1 VQRVPQWTVY
11 THPRAVS
18 GDDPDG
24 SDDVAR
30 VYGPVLLSDGAVAFW
45 DDARGQIAVY
55 EPDGTERRRIGRR
68 GQGPGEFQNIFRL
81 VQSGDTLIAADG
93 GNDRISLYSPH
104 LDLLAVTQ
112 GARQC
117 GLAVITG
124 RLPDGRY
131 LADNTMWLQPGLPV
145 TQSTERLA
153 SPLSLATPSQCDTLA
168 EFPGA
173 EMRVIETRYRGHRGT
188 QQVFVN
194 YGRRTVSAAWD
205 SLIAVGTEAIW
216 QVDLLTENGNVVRSI
231 RLPWS
236 PRATPA
242 GLKDSII
249 RQELERMHQAGGERR
264 MVDPAETERLTRE
277 GTFVSDTLPPYN
289 DLLVGT
295 DHKLWVVDAWAPGI
309 AERSALAFSSSGALE
324 AHLTLPARYTPWA
337 FGSDRVLTRVED
349 QETGI
354 VTFRVL
360 RMKPASH

>member
-1 VQRVPQWTVY
+1 MPQWTVD
-11 THPRAVS
+11 THPLAVI

-24 SDDVAR
+24 SDDVTR
-30 VYGPVLLSDGAVAFW
+30 VHGPVLLSDGAVAFW

-153 SPLSLATPSQCDTLA
+153 SPLFLATPSQCDTLA

-216 QVDLLTENGNVVRSI
+216 QVDLLTENGNLVRSI

-249 RQELERMHQAGGERR
+249 QQELER
-264 MVDPAETERLTRE
+264 
-277 GTFVSDTLPPYN
+277 
-289 DLLVGT
+289 
-295 DHKLWVVDAWAPGI
+295 
-309 AERSALAFSSSGALE
+309 
-324 AHLTLPARYTPWA
+324 
-337 FGSDRVLTRVED
+337 
-349 QETGI
+349 
-354 VTFRVL
+354 
-360 RMKPASH
+360 